1 MVLKLNC
8 LRVTLEDTPMKN
20 KLLLLVFAC
29 ALFTQPTLLDACS
42 CVDICKP
49 ESACIRTS
57 FKHAAAV
64 FVGTPVDVV
73 LQHREYQLGNRTV
86 QTINYHVRFAIKES
100 FKGITTSFAV
110 SDTGS
115 GGGDCSYGKMDEGR
129 DYLVYADSVSNGS
142 VVDIHGCSRTAPLD
156 AGLWSKPS
164 PDSNWSEESRK
175 SMAAAQKGLQKE
187 LVLLRKIRSR
197 KADASQ

>member
-1 MVLKLNC
+1 
-8 LRVTLEDTPMKN
+8 MKN

-29 ALFTQPTLLDACS
+29 TVFTKPALLHACS
-42 CVDICKP
+42 CADLCKP
-49 ESACIRTS
+49 ESACIKDS
-57 FKHAAAV
+57 FKYAAAV
-64 FVGTPVDVV
+64 FVGTPVEVV

-86 QTINYHVRFAIKES
+86 QTVNYHVRFAVRES
-100 FKGITTSFAV
+100 FKGLSTSFVV

-142 VVDIHGCSRTAPLD
+142 LIHIHACSRTAPLD
-156 AGLWSKPS
+156 GLWSKPS

-175 SMAAAQKGLQKE
+175 SMAAGQKALQKE
-187 LVLLRKIRSR
+187 LALLRKLRSR
-197 KADASQ
+197 TADANQ